1 MPFFNAVFYF
11 LAEQIRTP
19 FQAVVA
25 DRQSQAKRS
34 IFVETNNDTNSINE
48 LMLHCNRIGKVRNI
62 YRNDIKSNAFFLIEY
77 NNESTAIEIIRSAFH
92 SGNHMV
98 DGKVRV
104 RGRFLYFNAK
114 NETII
119 KRQQYQYKRDTSLTD
134 HKSIVKAMRNE
145 KTMDQQIMTLY
156 KVNRMSDFSSRLRFL
171 TALQMEEAISGIIY
185 QAKILPFGSSI
196 NGFGTME
203 SDLDMV
209 LVTGC
214 NKSTKSQ
221 FSTIEL
227 GRPDDAARAHIRNNL
242 YVMSVIARNWLQ
254 GVNDVTNVLNARVP
268 IIKYVQE
275 LTQLECDLSA
285 CNA

>member
-1 MPFFNAVFYF
+1 MFRFSIEPARKPFEIEVG
-11 LAEQIRTP
+11 E
-19 FQAVVA
+19 
-25 DRQSQAKRS
+25 RQSQAKRS
-34 IFVETNNDTNSINE
+34 IFVEINNDTNSINE
-48 LMLHCNRIGKVRNI
+48 LLFYCERNGKVRNI
-62 YRNDIKSNAFFLIEY
+62 YRKDIDSNAYFLIEY
-77 NNESTAIEIIRSAFH
+77 QNASTTNEIIRTAFH

-98 DGKVRV
+98 DGKIRV

-114 NETII
+114 HDSNI
-119 KRQQYQYKRDTSLTD
+119 KRNRCTYRRDTSLTE
-134 HKSIVKAMRNE
+134 HKSIIKAMRNE
-145 KTMDQQIMTLY
+145 KTMDGQIRTLY
-156 KVNRMSDFSSRLRFL
+156 KSNRLSDFSSRLRFL

-185 QAKILPFGSSI
+185 DAKILPFGSSI

-214 NKSTKSQ
+214 NKMTKSQ
-221 FSTIEL
+221 FSAMEL

-242 YVMSVIARNWLQ
+242 YTMSVIARNWLQ
-254 GVNDVTNVLNARVP
+254 GVTDVTNVLNARVP
-268 IIKYVQE
+268 IVKYVHA